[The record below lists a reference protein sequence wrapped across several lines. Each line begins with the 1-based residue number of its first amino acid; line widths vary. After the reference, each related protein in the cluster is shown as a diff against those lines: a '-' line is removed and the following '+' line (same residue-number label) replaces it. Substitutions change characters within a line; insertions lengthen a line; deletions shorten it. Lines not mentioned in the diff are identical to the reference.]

1 MPNPMRDYLAQREKV
16 LEARVVG
23 LEALLCDSGNE
34 VRRLEAGVASLR
46 TMLKVVGFK
55 PRQGGR

>member
-1 MPNPMRDYLAQREKV
+1 MRDYLAQREKV